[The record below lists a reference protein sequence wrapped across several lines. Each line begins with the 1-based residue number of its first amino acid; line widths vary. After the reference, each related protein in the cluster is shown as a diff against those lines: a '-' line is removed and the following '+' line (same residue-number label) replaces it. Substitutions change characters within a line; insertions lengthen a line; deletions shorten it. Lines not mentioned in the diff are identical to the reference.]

1 MAVLGDL
8 EQHVMAVLWRAQRPL
23 SVRETHEL
31 LHYNREVAYTTV
43 MTVLDRLAKKNVV
56 ARELDRRAWLYRSLK
71 SCVDLHADEILS
83 LLAGCGEGHVRS
95 ILAQIDERMG
105 EVVVPGQ
112 DSCLTTGDPTWTPP
126 VRSCAF
132 LAACRAAELSCGDCP
147 SSRAAS

>member
-56 ARELDRRAWLYRSLK
+56 ARSSMAAR
-71 SCVDLHADEILS
+71 
-83 LLAGCGEGHVRS
+83 GCIAR
-95 ILAQIDERMG
+95 
-105 EVVVPGQ
+105 
-112 DSCLTTGDPTWTPP
+112 
-126 VRSCAF
+126 
-132 LAACRAAELSCGDCP
+132 
-147 SSRAAS
+147 SSRAWTCTPTRFLGSWRVR